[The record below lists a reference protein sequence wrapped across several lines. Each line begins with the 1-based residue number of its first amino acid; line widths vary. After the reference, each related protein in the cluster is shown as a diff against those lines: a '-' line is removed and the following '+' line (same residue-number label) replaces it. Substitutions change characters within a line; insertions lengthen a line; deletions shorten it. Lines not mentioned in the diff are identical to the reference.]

1 MRTYRAKRVD
11 MMRIQREVLQNGK
24 PYPFSFVITQEALD
38 DSRQE
43 LTGVIS
49 EAGLLAEGQIKMQS
63 QTHVEVCFHLSGEMR
78 YPCARCLKPTAY
90 ACDFDYRETFDVPAD
105 TEEISI
111 LPAIEECLF
120 VNEPFRVLCRPD
132 CKGLCPRCGADL
144 NDGPCPCPEP
154 EPETDPRMAALKA
167 LL

>member
-1 MRTYRAKRVD
+1 
-11 MMRIQREVLQNGK
+11 MMRIQRELLQNGK
-24 PYPFSFVITQEALD
+24 PYPFSFVITQEVLGD
-38 DSRQE
+38 PRQE
-43 LTGVIS
+43 LSGVIS
-49 EAGLLAEGQIKMQS
+49 EAGLLAEGQIKLLN
-63 QTHVEVCFHLSGEMR
+63 QTHLDVSFHLSGDML
-78 YPCARCLKPTAY
+78 YPCARCLKPTAFP
-90 ACDFDYRETFDVPAD
+90 CEFDYHETIDIPED
-105 TEEISI
+105 EQDEISI

-144 NDGPCPCPEP
+144 NDGPCDCPET